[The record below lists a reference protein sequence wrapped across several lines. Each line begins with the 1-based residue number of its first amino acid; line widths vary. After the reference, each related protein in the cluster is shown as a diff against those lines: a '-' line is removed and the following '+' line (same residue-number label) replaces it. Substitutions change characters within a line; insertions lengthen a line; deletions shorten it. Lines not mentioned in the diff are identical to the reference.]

1 MAQKDNRSIQ
11 NIGGLMGNVKVITV
25 EEIEKEEE
33 LWRTMHKMLTL
44 SEKIVIA
51 QMGEFKEYNLDTL
64 LEIKQ
69 LLSVAR
75 LKAYDCWN
83 SVNFAVKHIETGK
96 TKVQ

>member
-1 MAQKDNRSIQ
+1 
-11 NIGGLMGNVKVITV
+11 MGNVKVITV

-33 LWRTMHKMLTL
+33 LWRTIHQMLTL

-51 QMGEFKEYNLDTL
+51 QMSEFKDYNLDTL

-83 SVNFAVKHIETGK
+83 SVNFAVKHIETGT

>member
-1 MAQKDNRSIQ
+1 
-11 NIGGLMGNVKVITV
+11 MGNVKVITV

-33 LWRTMHKMLTL
+33 LWRTIHQMLTL

-51 QMGEFKEYNLDTL
+51 QMSEFKDYNLDTL

-83 SVNFAVKHIETGK
+83 NVNFAVKHIETGT
-96 TKVQ
+96 TKEQG

>member
-1 MAQKDNRSIQ
+1 
-11 NIGGLMGNVKVITV
+11 MGNVKVITV

-33 LWRTMHKMLTL
+33 LWRTIHQMLTL

-51 QMGEFKEYNLDTL
+51 QMSEFKEYNLDTL

-83 SVNFAVKHIETGK
+83 SVNFAVKHIETGT
-96 TKVQ
+96 TKEQG

>member
-1 MAQKDNRSIQ
+1 
-11 NIGGLMGNVKVITV
+11 MGNVKVITV

-33 LWRTMHKMLTL
+33 LWRTIHQMLTL

-51 QMGEFKEYNLDTL
+51 QMSEFKDYNLDTL

-83 SVNFAVKHIETGK
+83 SVNFAVKHIETGT
-96 TKVQ
+96 TKEQG

>member
-1 MAQKDNRSIQ
+1 
-11 NIGGLMGNVKVITV
+11 MGNVKVITV

-33 LWRTMHKMLTL
+33 LWRTIHQMLTL

-51 QMGEFKEYNLDTL
+51 QMSEFKDYNLDTL

-83 SVNFAVKHIETGK
+83 SVNFAVKHIETGTAK
-96 TKVQ
+96 EQG

>member
-1 MAQKDNRSIQ
+1 
-11 NIGGLMGNVKVITV
+11 MGNVKVITV

-33 LWRTMHKMLTL
+33 LWRTIHQMLTL

-51 QMGEFKEYNLDTL
+51 QMSEFKDYNLDTL

-83 SVNFAVKHIETGK
+83 SVNFAVKHIETGV